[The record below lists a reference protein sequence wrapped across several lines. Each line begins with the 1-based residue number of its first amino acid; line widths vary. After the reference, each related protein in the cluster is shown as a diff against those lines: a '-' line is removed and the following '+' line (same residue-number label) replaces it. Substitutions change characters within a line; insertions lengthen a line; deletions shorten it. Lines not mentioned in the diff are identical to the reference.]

1 MEEATKQKAGRKV
14 LLDRSL
20 VLEFVRV
27 TEAAAVNCAHWIGK
41 GEKNKADGAAVEAM
55 RRMFDTIPISGTVV
69 IGEGEMDEAPM
80 LYIGEK
86 VGKGG
91 VEVDIAVDP
100 LEGTNLTAKN
110 MGGAI
115 AVMAV
120 AEHGGLLHAPDM
132 YMDKIAVGPGAKGAI
147 DITLPPEENMRNV
160 ARALGKDIDD
170 LNVVLLD
177 RERHQYIVDA
187 VRKVG
192 ARCKF
197 ISDGDVS
204 PVLATSFGNGDIDMM
219 MGKGGAPEGVIAAAA
234 IKCMGGDMQ
243 GRLAPETEE
252 EVRRVHEMGI
262 EDVEK
267 VLFLDDLVSGEDVFF
282 VATGVTRGE
291 ILNGVRFLPDYAVTH
306 SVVMRH
312 VTGTIR
318 FIEAYHDYENKPG
331 YIKLR

>member
-1 MEEATKQKAGRKV
+1 M
-14 LLDRSL
+14 DRSL
-20 VLEFVRV
+20 GIELARV
-27 TEAAAVNCAHWIGK
+27 TEAAAINCAHWIGK
-41 GEKNKADGAAVEAM
+41 GEKNLADGAAVEAM
-55 RRMFDTIPISGTVV
+55 RKMFDTVAISGTVV

-80 LYIGEK
+80 LYIGEQ

-91 VEVDIAVDP
+91 EEVDIAVDP

-110 MGGAI
+110 MNGAI

-120 AEHGGLLHAPDM
+120 AKKGGLLHAPDM
-132 YMDKIAVGPGAKGAI
+132 YMDKIVVGPKAKGAI
-147 DITLPPEENMRNV
+147 NIDLSPEENMRNV
-160 ARALGKDIDD
+160 ARALGKDVSE
-170 LNVVLLD
+170 LNIVLLE

-187 VRKVG
+187 ARKLG

-204 PVLATSFGNGDIDMM
+204 PVIATSFGTEGIDMM

-262 EDVEK
+262 ADVNK
-267 VLFLDDLVSGEDVFF
+267 VLTLDDLVSTDDVYF
-282 VATGVTRGE
+282 VATGVTKGDM
-291 ILNGVRFLPDYAVTH
+291 LNGVRFTDKYAVTH
-306 SVVMRH
+306 TVVMRG

-318 FIEAYHDYENKPG
+318 FIEAYHDYNRKPA
-331 YIKLR
+331 YIKLK

>member
-1 MEEATKQKAGRKV
+1 M
-14 LLDRSL
+14 DRSL
-20 VLEFVRV
+20 VIELARV
-27 TEAAAVNCAHWIGK
+27 TEAAAINCAHWIGK
-41 GEKNKADGAAVEAM
+41 GEKNLADGAAVEAM
-55 RRMFDTIPISGTVV
+55 RNMFDTVAISGTVV

-110 MGGAI
+110 MNGAI

-120 AEHGGLLHAPDM
+120 AKKGGLLHAPDM
-132 YMDKIAVGPGAKGAI
+132 YMDKIVVGPKAKGAI
-147 DITLPPEENMRNV
+147 DINLSPEENMRNV
-160 ARALGKDIDD
+160 AKALGKDVSE
-170 LNVVLLD
+170 LNIVMLE

-187 VRKVG
+187 ARKLG

-204 PVLATSFGNGDIDMM
+204 PVIATSFGTEGIDMM

-243 GRLAPETEE
+243 GRLVPETEE

-262 EDVEK
+262 DDVNK
-267 VLFLDDLVSGEDVFF
+267 VLTLDDLVSTDDVYF
-282 VATGVTRGE
+282 VATGVTNGDM
-291 ILNGVRFLPDYAVTH
+291 LKGVRFTEKYAVTH
-306 SVVMRH
+306 TVIMRG

-318 FIEAYHDYENKPG
+318 FIEAYHDYDRKPA
-331 YIKLR
+331 YIKLK

>member
-1 MEEATKQKAGRKV
+1 M
-14 LLDRSL
+14 DRSL
-20 VLEFVRV
+20 VIELARV
-27 TEAAAVNCAHWIGK
+27 TEAAAINCAHWIGK
-41 GEKNKADGAAVEAM
+41 GEKNLADGAAVEAM
-55 RRMFDTIPISGTVV
+55 RNMFDTVAISGTVV

-110 MGGAI
+110 MNGAI

-120 AEHGGLLHAPDM
+120 AKKGGLLHAPDM
-132 YMDKIAVGPGAKGAI
+132 YMDKIVVGPKAKGAI
-147 DITLPPEENMRNV
+147 DINLSPEENMRNV
-160 ARALGKDIDD
+160 AKALGKDVSE
-170 LNVVLLD
+170 LNIVMLE

-187 VRKVG
+187 ARKLG

-204 PVLATSFGNGDIDMM
+204 PVIATSFGTEGIDMM

-243 GRLAPETEE
+243 GRLVPETEE

-262 EDVEK
+262 ADVNK
-267 VLFLDDLVSGEDVFF
+267 VLTLDDLVSTDDVYF
-282 VATGVTRGE
+282 VATGVTNGDM
-291 ILNGVRFLPDYAVTH
+291 LKGVRFTEKYAVTH
-306 SVVMRH
+306 TVVMRS

-318 FIEAYHDYENKPG
+318 FIEAYHDYDRKPE
-331 YIKLR
+331 YIKLK

>member
-1 MEEATKQKAGRKV
+1 M
-14 LLDRSL
+14 DRSL
-20 VLEFVRV
+20 VIELARV
-27 TEAAAVNCAHWIGK
+27 TEAAAINCAHWIGK
-41 GEKNKADGAAVEAM
+41 GEKNLADGAAVEAM
-55 RRMFDTIPISGTVV
+55 RNMFDTVAISGTVV

-91 VEVDIAVDP
+91 MEVDIAVDP

-110 MGGAI
+110 MNGAI

-120 AEHGGLLHAPDM
+120 AKKGGLLHAPDM
-132 YMDKIAVGPGAKGAI
+132 YMDKIVVGPKAKGAI
-147 DITLPPEENMRNV
+147 DINLSPEENMRNV
-160 ARALGKDIDD
+160 AKALGKDVSE
-170 LNVVLLD
+170 LNIVMLE

-187 VRKVG
+187 ARKLG

-204 PVLATSFGNGDIDMM
+204 PVIATSFGTEGIDMM

-243 GRLAPETEE
+243 GRLVPETEE

-262 EDVEK
+262 DDVNK
-267 VLFLDDLVSGEDVFF
+267 VLTLDDLVSTDDVYF
-282 VATGVTRGE
+282 VATGVTNGDM
-291 ILNGVRFLPDYAVTH
+291 LKGVRFTEKYAVTH
-306 SVVMRH
+306 TVIMRG

-318 FIEAYHDYENKPG
+318 FIEAYHDYDRKPA
-331 YIKLR
+331 YIKLK

>member
-1 MEEATKQKAGRKV
+1 MDRNLGMEFA
-14 LLDRSL
+14 
-20 VLEFVRV
+20 RV
-27 TEAAAVNCAHWIGK
+27 TEAAAINCAHWIGK
-41 GEKNKADGAAVEAM
+41 GEKNLADGAAVEAM
-55 RRMFDTIPISGTVV
+55 RKMFDTVAISGTVV

-110 MGGAI
+110 MNGAI
-115 AVMAV
+115 AVMAI
-120 AEHGGLLHAPDM
+120 AEKGGLLHAPDM
-132 YMDKIAVGPGAKGAI
+132 YMDKIVVGPKAKGAI
-147 DITLPPEENMRNV
+147 DINLSPEENMINV
-160 ARALGKDIDD
+160 AKALGKDVSE
-170 LNVVLLD
+170 LNIVLLE

-187 VRKVG
+187 ARKLG

-204 PVLATSFGNGDIDMM
+204 PVIATSFGTEGIDMM

-243 GRLAPETEE
+243 GRLVPENDE

-262 EDVEK
+262 ADVDK
-267 VLFLDDLVSGEDVFF
+267 VLTLDDLVSTDDVYF
-282 VATGVTRGE
+282 VATGVTKGDM
-291 ILNGVRFLPDYAVTH
+291 LNGVRFTDKYAVTH
-306 SVVMRH
+306 TVVMRG

-318 FIEAYHDYENKPG
+318 FIEAYHDYDRKPD
-331 YIKLR
+331 YIKLK

>member
-1 MEEATKQKAGRKV
+1 M
-14 LLDRSL
+14 DRSL
-20 VLEFVRV
+20 VIELARV
-27 TEAAAVNCAHWIGK
+27 TEAAAINCAHWIGK
-41 GEKNKADGAAVEAM
+41 GEKNLADGAAVEAM
-55 RRMFDTIPISGTVV
+55 RKMFDTVAISGTVV

-80 LYIGEK
+80 LYIGEQ

-110 MGGAI
+110 MNGAI

-120 AEHGGLLHAPDM
+120 AKKGGLLHAPDM
-132 YMDKIAVGPGAKGAI
+132 YMDKIVVGPKAKGAI
-147 DITLPPEENMRNV
+147 DINLSPEENMRNV
-160 ARALGKDIDD
+160 ARALGKDVSE
-170 LNVVLLD
+170 LNIVMLE

-187 VRKVG
+187 ARKLG

-204 PVLATSFGNGDIDMM
+204 PVIATSFGTEGIDMM

-243 GRLAPETEE
+243 GRLVPETEE
-252 EVRRVHEMGI
+252 EVRRVQEMGI
-262 EDVEK
+262 DDVNK
-267 VLFLDDLVSGEDVFF
+267 VLTLDDLVSTDDVYF
-282 VATGVTRGE
+282 VATGVTNGDM
-291 ILNGVRFLPDYAVTH
+291 LKGVRFTEKYAVTH
-306 SVVMRH
+306 TVIMRG

-318 FIEAYHDYENKPG
+318 FIEAYHDYDRKPG
-331 YIKLR
+331 YIKLK